1 MFSFLKRKKAPV
13 AVSIED
19 LLILRLDEMDTV
31 RDNNVFDIVSPAV
44 LSSQKTGGNEIEVIE
59 VPSSFANTKII
70 QKNKVNITEVYHLQ
84 VGTLESIRNL
94 KAEVLKEN
102 CQFREYYVEE
112 MVETDYGL
120 ETYWERGSS
129 EIIGRPEKIHVSF
142 SFQKGAH
149 YLPIPSNSSLHKLLE
164 EKIITD

>member
-31 RDNNVFDIVSPAV
+31 RDNNVCDIVSPAV

-70 QKNKVNITEVYHLQ
+70 QNT
-84 VGTLESIRNL
+84 
-94 KAEVLKEN
+94 
-102 CQFREYYVEE
+102 
-112 MVETDYGL
+112 M
-120 ETYWERGSS
+120 
-129 EIIGRPEKIHVSF
+129 EKKF
-142 SFQKGAH
+142 
-149 YLPIPSNSSLHKLLE
+149 
-164 EKIITD
+164 